1 MTAWKRC
8 QKKTNGNMR
17 DKKII
22 MWNFWDKK
30 KNLDKKIADK
40 KRFWQTVK
48 HFFSNKKLD
57 SEQIILI
64 IIRLIVINIAITVLF
79 CNYLLADL

>member
-1 MTAWKRC
+1 MTICETKKLLCETFEIR
-8 QKKTNGNMR
+8 KKTL
-17 DKKII
+17 I
-22 MWNFWDKK
+22 
-30 KNLDKKIADK
+30 KKIADK